1 MLIKEIMNTGVVE
14 CTEDTSLKD
23 TYELI
28 QQSSTGFVV
37 IIDSTQHRVPIGIVN
52 EHSICENV
60 VRRSR
65 HTKDLDAG
73 NVMNTNIKRVSENS
87 EILDCK
93 VAVGIQAILVVN
105 EKRQF
110 LGTVE
115 PAELDRS
122 IAAVRKPV
130 ERPSVFAG
138 MLSGHAPAAA
148 EIPAFGWLK

>member
-1 MLIKEIMNTGVVE
+1 MLIKEIMNTGVIE

-28 QQSSTGFVV
+28 QRSPAGFVV
-37 IIDSTQHRVPIGIVN
+37 VIDSIQHRVPIGIVN
-52 EHSICENV
+52 EHSICESV

-73 NVMNTNIKRVSENS
+73 NVMSTNIKRVSENTQIS
-87 EILDCK
+87 DCSFT
-93 VAVGIQAILVVN
+93 VSSQAILVVN

-110 LGTVE
+110 LGTVD

-122 IAAVRKPV
+122 MATMPKPV
-130 ERPSVFAG
+130 ERPGVFAS
-138 MLSGHAPAAA
+138 MLGGHVPAAV